1 MQEAKVRTCIEHDLP
16 QGSALG
22 CHPSR
27 TVAIGKKQ
35 HGGQGAQEPQSAIKT
50 ALYDTPPPAH
60 PSAASRGARPE
71 IKAAE
76 RALAAV
82 PRDAEAAGAQLSPP
96 GEVRL
101 AEPPPLRKGGRFGAA
116 RSGAADGMVGD
127 GEEQAPPHAPELKYR
142 RKSPRF
148 AAEAEPDSGGAQE
161 GERRGRA

>member
-35 HGGQGAQEPQSAIKT
+35 HGGQGGQEPQSAINT

-127 GEEQAPPHAPELKYR
+127 GEEQAPPHAPELKHR

-148 AAEAEPDSGGAQE
+148 AAEVEPDSGGAQE

>member
-1 MQEAKVRTCIEHDLP
+1 M
-16 QGSALG
+16 
-22 CHPSR
+22 
-27 TVAIGKKQ
+27 
-35 HGGQGAQEPQSAIKT
+35 
-50 ALYDTPPPAH
+50 
-60 PSAASRGARPE
+60 
-71 IKAAE
+71 
-76 RALAAV
+76 
-82 PRDAEAAGAQLSPP
+82 
-96 GEVRL
+96 RL

>member
-35 HGGQGAQEPQSAIKT
+35 HGGQGAQEAQSTIKT

-116 RSGAADGMVGD
+116 RSGA
-127 GEEQAPPHAPELKYR
+127 
-142 RKSPRF
+142 
-148 AAEAEPDSGGAQE
+148 
-161 GERRGRA
+161 ERRTGW

>member
-35 HGGQGAQEPQSAIKT
+35 HGGQGGQEPQSAINT
-50 ALYDTPPPAH
+50 ALYDTPRPAH

-76 RALAAV
+76 RARRL
-82 PRDAEAAGAQLSPP
+82 LSH
-96 GEVRL
+96 VT
-101 AEPPPLRKGGRFGAA
+101 RKRRA
-116 RSGAADGMVGD
+116 RS
-127 GEEQAPPHAPELKYR
+127 
-142 RKSPRF
+142 SPRL
-148 AAEAEPDSGGAQE
+148 GK
-161 GERRGRA
+161 